1 MNGIELFE
9 RIKQVST
16 FDELLQSVNGKT
28 KAETQS
34 KRGNV
39 FEKIWDIII
48 KFGFYSILPN
58 DIYDHYEGNINT
70 CKLKKV
76 ADLEIYLRDIY
87 VFSKGK
93 GGSSDITL
101 QNKNNGKWV
110 FMSSKFYLD
119 DSKKSIDNYDVE
131 KILAIVKQHS
141 HKYKECDIYLV
152 VNNKQKV
159 MNIISSSQATNNYI
173 KENIH
178 HILDLEDLE
187 ICFQNL
193 KHSIQDITINE
204 VNSKFC
210 NEKVPLQ
217 QRFHQDLITYKQ
229 MERIDEGEKELLLG
243 AKARSGKT
251 YCVGGLFIKYH
262 KKFGV
267 INGLIVTPA
276 PTETLSQFTD
286 DLFHKFIDFNKINI
300 VEIKK
305 GTDFETMILQGN
317 NIIIISKQLLDDYV
331 CEKKIVSIQQLKLDF
346 IVFDENHFH
355 GTTLMSKNILQ
366 SYSSPKTIKLYL
378 TATYAKPLS
387 EWNIPLECQFYWD
400 IEDEQL
406 CKKRNIQGL
415 VEKHGEDVW
424 LFLTEENKEQLLK
437 IYDKM
442 PDLHILTNMMDIK
455 RFEVIKEQIKD
466 TSYGFSMSTL
476 FSTTSLKKEKKT
488 NKKGKEKVVVTGGG
502 ENFNYTGEVDNFL
515 QYISGDGTLDTTTVA
530 VRDTKCIFERIKK
543 ISTIESSRTKLNN
556 GDFTSQ
562 LWFLPFGTDMLIDKV
577 SGCLK
582 ERMIKNRILKNY
594 EIKIVNSKKEF
605 KLKDIK
611 EEIKNWELKAKEDG
625 KYGLILL
632 AGNQLTLG
640 ITLPFVDV
648 VFLFNDIIS
657 SDKILQMMYRCMTES
672 INNSDND
679 KINNGIKKMGFVVDL
694 NISRVLNTCLDY
706 NVYKKDLNVEQKI
719 SYLVENNLINIDSDL
734 FQGKENKT
742 KLVEKLLHIWKA
754 DPIHN
759 LKILLKKIEESIIDM
774 DTTDQKMINQYFTS
788 SIGDGKLNVKVQFDE
803 ESEEAL
809 PTGKET
815 IKQDTNEVEEKDT
828 EGTEDDKDIDISLT
842 KDVLPFIIPLICIL
856 TMNTEHKDILEM
868 LNVIKTSPALLS
880 VFQDQSFIWWNKPDI
895 IKLIEAI
902 VGKYIRKNSCIYNIS
917 IQFKMSLQSLI
928 DSPKELLEL
937 IDSCLKPKNI
947 EKKKFGE
954 VFTPM
959 NFINNNMLVD
969 LETYYKEKY
978 DKNIYEDET
987 LKWGDTT
994 TGMGNFPI
1002 AIYYKLMEGLKIKIP
1017 NEKDRQKHILEKMLF
1032 MAEYNK
1038 KNCFIVKQIFNLNN
1052 DYKLNLYEGNSLQ
1065 LDIQKEFGIEKFD
1078 IVIGNPPYNEDLN
1091 KRGELPPLY
1100 HKFVEYYIG
1109 KCDLLCFVIPSR
1121 WFSGGKGLDSFRK
1134 NMLERTDIVYIKH
1147 FDDASKI
1154 FGNSVEIKGG
1164 VNYFLKDTNH
1174 TGDCNFN
1181 GSISKFNKYDVFVDG
1196 KYHNIIDKL
1205 VKFESLALLYLGR
1218 YFKIETNSSLLND
1231 DMNGL
1236 KCYVS
1241 KIKGFIKFI
1250 DVNKITQ
1257 EYNYW
1262 KVITPTGCHK
1272 AYSGFGEI
1280 YILNDKEIHTTSY
1293 IQFKVNNENEAKSLL
1308 SYMKCRLPN
1317 FMLSLRKNSQLISEN
1332 TCKWIPL
1339 PPLNKEWTDEEIYK
1353 HFNLLEEDIKLI
1365 NDTNIVGYKNIV
1377 KQPTIIVENKVEE
1390 IKPKV
1395 KKLKIVKPKK
1405 KFVFIEEDDDD
1416 KKTA

>member
-9 RIKQVST
+9 RIQQVST

-34 KRGNV
+34 KRGNL
-39 FEKIWDIII
+39 FEKVWDIII
-48 KFGFYSILPN
+48 KFGFSILPN

-76 ADLEIYLRDIY
+76 TDLEIYLRCIS

-159 MNIISSSQATNNYI
+159 MNIITSSQSTNNYI

-204 VNSKFC
+204 VNFKFC

-262 KKFGV
+262 KKYLSL
-267 INGLIVTPA
+267 NGLIITPA
-276 PTETLSQFTD
+276 PSETLSQFTD
-286 DLFHKFIDFNKINI
+286 DLFHKFIDFNGINI

-305 GTDFETMILQGN
+305 GTDFETMVLQGN
-317 NIIIISKQLLDDYV
+317 NIIIVSKQLLDDYV
-331 CEKKIVSIQQLKLDF
+331 CEKKVEAIQQLNLDF

-387 EWNIPLECQFYWD
+387 EWNIHLECQFYWD

-415 VEKHGEDVW
+415 VEKHGEDVL
-424 LFLTEENKEQLLK
+424 LFLTEENKEQLLS

-442 PDLHILTNMMDIK
+442 PDLHILTNMMDRK
-455 RFEVIKEQIKD
+455 RFEVIKEKIKD
-466 TSYGFSMSTL
+466 TSYGFSNGTL
-476 FSTTSLKKEKKT
+476 LS
-488 NKKGKEKVVVTGGG
+488 G
-502 ENFNYTGEVDNFL
+502 NFPNEVDTML
-515 QYISGDGTLDTTTVA
+515 RYITGSNKEQDYPKKDLS
-530 VRDTKCIFERIKK
+530 IFGRIKR
-543 ISTIESSRTKLNN
+543 IAIEKNSRTRLNN

-562 LWFLPFGTDMLIDKV
+562 LWFLPFGINMTINKV
-577 SGCLK
+577 SEHLK
-582 ERMIKNRILKNY
+582 DRMGENSILKNY
-594 EIKIVNSKKEF
+594 EIKIVNSKKEY

-611 EEIKNWELKAKEDG
+611 EEIKNWELRAKEEG
-625 KYGLILL
+625 KDGLILL

-648 VFLFNDIIS
+648 VFLFNDIVS
-657 SDKILQMMYRCMTES
+657 SDKIIQMMYRCMTES

-719 SYLVENNLINIDSDL
+719 TYLVENNLITIDSDL

-742 KLVEKLLHIWKA
+742 KLVETLLHIWKA

-774 DTTDQKMINQYFTS
+774 DTKDQKMMNQYFTS
-788 SIGDGKLNVKVQFDE
+788 SIGDEKVNIKVQFDE
-803 ESEEAL
+803 ESEDAL

-815 IKQDTNEVEEKDT
+815 IKQDGGDKDT
-828 EGTEDDKDIDISLT
+828 EDKEDVDISLT
-842 KDVLPFIIPLICIL
+842 KDVLPFIIPLFCIL
-856 TMNTEHKDILEM
+856 TMNTDHKDILEM
-868 LNVIKTSPALLS
+868 LNVIKTSPTLLI

-895 IKLIEAI
+895 IKLIETI
-902 VGKYIRKNSCIYNIS
+902 VEKYIRKNSCIYNIS

-928 DSPKELLEL
+928 DKPKELLEL
-937 IDSCLKPKNI
+937 IDSCLKPKKK
-947 EKKKFGE
+947 EKQENGE

-959 NFINNNMLVD
+959 CLVFEMLD
-969 LETYYKEKY
+969 NLDKHYIKEHG
-978 DKNIYEDET
+978 ISIFTEPSF
-987 LKWGDTT
+987 KWFDPAS
-994 TGMGNFPI
+994 GMGNFPVAVYLRLI
-1002 AIYYKLMEGLKIKIP
+1002 EGLKTQIP
-1017 NEKDRQKHILEKMLF
+1017 NDEDRKKHIIENMLY
-1032 MAEYNK
+1032 MSELNK
-1038 KNCFIVKQIFNLNN
+1038 KNVFICHQIFNMNN
-1052 DYKLNLYEGNSLQ
+1052 QYKLNLYEGNTLE
-1065 LDIQKEFGIEKFD
+1065 LDIVSVWGLELNSFD
-1078 IVIGNPPYNEDLN
+1078 VILGNPPYNKGGIRSHTGKQLGEKNETIWTKFIEKSFQWLKPDGFLAFINPLSWLKKSHSLHNDMLEKHIIWLKLWDNSQSKGMINADIPISLYVLQNSININKKTEITSILKRRSLTTTSTEYLNPKYSIPLAFHSIFNKLVGFIETRKLQLEYKTKTIKSSGTKAKIPTEYTLEDMWAVDTYTIKEGLMVKKATEQHPDAN
-1091 KRGELPPLY
+1091 KCKLIISNKASFTGAFIDEGRISLTGN
-1100 HKFVEYYIG
+1100 HKFYILG
-1109 KCDLLCFVIPSR
+1109 ENLELVK
-1121 WFSGGKGLDSFRK
+1121 KMLDFK
-1134 NMLERTDIVYIKH
+1134 MI
-1147 FDDASKI
+1147 
-1154 FGNSVEIKGG
+1154 
-1164 VNYFLKDTNH
+1164 
-1174 TGDCNFN
+1174 
-1181 GSISKFNKYDVFVDG
+1181 
-1196 KYHNIIDKL
+1196 NIIGHYTKYGQDFL
-1205 VKFESLALLYLGR
+1205 
-1218 YFKIETNSSLLND
+1218 D
-1231 DMNGL
+1231 
-1236 KCYVS
+1236 
-1241 KIKGFIKFI
+1241 
-1250 DVNKITQ
+1250 
-1257 EYNYW
+1257 
-1262 KVITPTGCHK
+1262 
-1272 AYSGFGEI
+1272 
-1280 YILNDKEIHTTSY
+1280 
-1293 IQFKVNNENEAKSLL
+1293 NEAFK
-1308 SYMKCRLPN
+1308 YLPDI
-1317 FMLSLRKNSQLISEN
+1317 RKLGIADITE
-1332 TCKWIPL
+1332 
-1339 PPLNKEWTDEEIYK
+1339 DEFY
-1353 HFNLLEEDIKLI
+1353 KLI
-1365 NDTNIVGYKNIV
+1365 GLTHQEINQIKNPSSNEV
-1377 KQPTIIVENKVEE
+1377 NPN
-1390 IKPKV
+1390 V
-1395 KKLKIVKPKK
+1395 KKLIVK
-1405 KFVFIEEDDDD
+1405 VN
-1416 KKTA
+1416 TA